1 MLAFSVIKLEQ
12 FRARQSDSAKNS
24 APPQRVGSI
33 ASKLADST
41 AVGRATQERLL
52 AADIRPQFFSHCAKL
67 NRQTQEVEHP
77 VTYRKQKTANRPN
90 RQKIQK
96 WTHAFSV
103 PSCARVTKKSAWAVS
118 LTPPKAAATLPH
130 RHLWGRT

>member
-12 FRARQSDSAKNS
+12 FRARQSDSAKSS
-24 APPQRVGSI
+24 APPQRAGSI
-33 ASKLADST
+33 ASRVADST
-41 AVGRATQERLL
+41 AVGRAIQESLL
-52 AADIRPQFFSHCAKL
+52 ALDFRPQFFSNCAKL

-96 WTHAFSV
+96 WECAFSM
-103 PSCARVTKKSAWAVS
+103 PS
-118 LTPPKAAATLPH
+118 
-130 RHLWGRT
+130 